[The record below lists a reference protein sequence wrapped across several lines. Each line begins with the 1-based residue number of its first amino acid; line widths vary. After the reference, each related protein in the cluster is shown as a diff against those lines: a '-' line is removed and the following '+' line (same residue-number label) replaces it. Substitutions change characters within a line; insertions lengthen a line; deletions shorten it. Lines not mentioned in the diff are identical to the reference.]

1 VINAVD
7 FQSPDFIN
15 DPYPLYRRLRDAGEP
30 HWLPHVQAG
39 STAPGMWLFSRYA
52 DVAEILKEQA
62 LLSKQITRIRAPGA
76 TSPLDFIMLNQ
87 DPPEH
92 TRLRNLLV
100 QAFTPAR
107 IKELEPRIEQIADE
121 LITHL
126 STKEEADFIAD
137 FAMPLPV
144 TVIAELMGIP
154 HEDRDAFRQ
163 GAPRLLIGYDSVS
176 ANPEVL
182 AQQKATLQ
190 ELINYFNLLIEK
202 RRRQPDNALIS
213 ALIKEEN
220 EQKKLSGSE
229 LLSMCMLFL
238 VAGHETTLSLLGTG
252 MLTLFRH
259 PEQFELL
266 KKHPEYLPSAIEEM
280 LRFESPLQ
288 RSTFRVTAK
297 ACEIGGK
304 QFREGEQ
311 ISAIIG
317 AANRDPEQFDQP
329 DTFDI
334 TRSPNRHLAFGL
346 GIHFCLGS
354 TLARTEARIG
364 FGRILERLPHIS
376 LNTNM
381 LEWNRTTLF
390 RGLRKLPVRA

>member
-1 VINAVD
+1 VETID
-7 FQSPDFIN
+7 FQSPGFIN
-15 DPYPLYRRLRDAGEP
+15 DPYPLYRRLREIKGP
-30 HWLPHVQAG
+30 YWLPFPH
-39 STAPGMWLFSRYA
+39 SNSLSPGMWLFSRYA
-52 DVAEILKEQA
+52 DVAETLKGA
-62 LLSKQITRIRAPGA
+62 SLSKQTTRMRLPGT
-76 TSPLDFIMLNQ
+76 TSPLDFSMMNQ

-92 TRLRNLLV
+92 TRLRNLV
-100 QAFTPAR
+100 MQAFTPAH

-121 LITHL
+121 LITRL
-126 STKEEADFIAD
+126 GAKEKGDFIAD

-144 TVIAELMGIP
+144 TVIAELMGVP
-154 HEDRDAFRQ
+154 HEDRDAFRYLS
-163 GAPRLLIGYDSVS
+163 ARLLIGYDEVT
-176 ANPEVL
+176 ANPEIL
-182 AQQKATLQ
+182 AQHKKAIQ
-190 ELINYFNLLIEK
+190 ELIDYFSQLIEK
-202 RRRQPDNALIS
+202 RRRQPDNTLIS
-213 ALIKEEN
+213 LLIKAED
-220 EQKKLSGSE
+220 EQKKLSGRE
-229 LLSMCMLFL
+229 LLDMCTLL
-238 VAGHETTLSLLGTG
+238 LLAGHETTLNLLGTG

-288 RSTFRVTAK
+288 RSTFRITAK

-317 AANRDPEQFDQP
+317 SANRDPEQFDQP

-334 TRSPNRHLAFGL
+334 TRSPNRHLTFGL

-354 TLARTEARIG
+354 MLARTEARIG

-376 LNTNM
+376 LIARP

-390 RGLRKLPVRA
+390 RGLQTLPVRV